1 MGSEE
6 KGREVYLHTILH
18 SLSEYKA
25 DKRQHQENIKFG
37 DFLTV
42 VVSAVIFQVI
52 GVSSWTEV
60 NHIRMP
66 SSRIFCSNFFFLNRI
81 ETIVGANKEK
91 VIN

>member
-1 MGSEE
+1 MGSGE
-6 KGREVYLHTILH
+6 KGRGVYLHTTPH

-25 DKRQHQENIKFG
+25 DKRQHLENTKFG

-42 VVSAVIFQVI
+42 VEPGVIFQVL
-52 GVSSWTEV
+52 GVNSWTEV

-66 SSRIFCSNFFFLNRI
+66 SSRIFCSNFFFFNRI
-81 ETIVGANKEK
+81 ETILEANKEK

>member
-1 MGSEE
+1 MG
-6 KGREVYLHTILH
+6 VYLHTTPH

-25 DKRQHQENIKFG
+25 DKRQHLENTKFG

-42 VVSAVIFQVI
+42 VESGVLFQVI

-66 SSRIFCSNFFFLNRI
+66 SSRIFGSIFFFNRI
-81 ETIVGANKEK
+81 ETILEANKEK